1 MQEVQNVR
9 NMENRGIIRRDYKQ
23 RFYLSGQ
30 KFHSDLRNMFYRRN
44 IVSSVDFQEN
54 TGHMY
59 GAFWWRFE
67 GFTMLGVQFLSLF
80 VVADDDHSDYLLDHF
95 IKSHD
100 FSLIEP
106 FTELQNFFVSSK
118 IVKIVVKIWNFHR
131 EKVLVQLHRMI
142 KIC

>member
-59 GAFWWRFE
+59 GAF
-67 GFTMLGVQFLSLF
+67 
-80 VVADDDHSDYLLDHF
+80 
-95 IKSHD
+95 
-100 FSLIEP
+100 
-106 FTELQNFFVSSK
+106 
-118 IVKIVVKIWNFHR
+118 
-131 EKVLVQLHRMI
+131 
-142 KIC
+142 